1 VEWRYSGAVGM
12 GITGDQAGRAAAFAV
27 VDLETTGLYP
37 SKDRVVE
44 IAVVQLNSNLE
55 ITGEFCTL
63 VDPARDV
70 GPTRIHGIR
79 ARDIA
84 GAPTFAAAAAT
95 LWELLSG
102 RVLVAHNASFD
113 ARFLDAEFS
122 RCGVRLPPPP
132 VMCTM
137 ALASQ
142 YLSGL
147 PGRSLA
153 ACCSA
158 ASVELSGHHSAL
170 GDARA
175 AAGLLA
181 RYRTAHHQLPESW
194 ILAILQAAA
203 AAWIPAPGHHSF
215 RPVARSQQ
223 VLRAASQ
230 RPPLAGLV
238 DRLPR
243 GPGGDLDAYL
253 GVLDR
258 VLEDRII
265 NDSEVAAL
273 SGLAAELGLTR
284 DAAELAHRQ
293 YLHHLA
299 AAAWGDREV
308 TAAERA
314 DLLDV
319 ARLLDVAAC
328 EALAILEAGRD
339 TSLASVRRVPGDLC
353 PGDRVVLTGDMS
365 MARAEIEALAT
376 AAGLRVTAS
385 VSAKTGLVV
394 AADPYSQS
402 GKAHRARELGVRI
415 VTEQVFLHMLESMH
429 PAEQVRILAQR

>member
-1 VEWRYSGAVGM
+1 
-12 GITGDQAGRAAAFAV
+12 
-27 VDLETTGLYP
+27 
-37 SKDRVVE
+37 VE

-55 ITGEFCTL
+55 ITDEFCTL
-63 VDPARDV
+63 VDPVRDI

-79 ARDIA
+79 ARDVA
-84 GAPTFAAAAAT
+84 GAPTFAAAAAAV
-95 LWELLSG
+95 WGLLSG

-113 ARFLDAEFS
+113 VRFLDAEFS

-147 PGRSLA
+147 PGRSLP

-158 ASVELSGHHSAL
+158 AGVGLSGHHSAL

-181 RYRTAHHQLPESW
+181 CYRTTHRQLPESW

-203 AAWIPAPGHHSF
+203 AAWVPAPGHHLF
-215 RPVARSQQ
+215 RPVARGQQ
-223 VLRAASQ
+223 VLRTASQ
-230 RPPLAGLV
+230 RPPLADLV

-243 GPGGDLDAYL
+243 GPGANLDAYL

-265 NDSEVAAL
+265 SDSEVAAL

-284 DAAELAHRQ
+284 DAAERAHRQ
-293 YLHHLA
+293 YLQHVA
-299 AAAWGDREV
+299 AAAWRDRAV
-308 TAAERA
+308 TAAERS

-319 ARLLDVAAC
+319 ARLLGVSAS
-328 EALAILEAGRD
+328 EALAVLDAERD
-339 TSLASVRRVPGDLC
+339 SGPAAARQAPGGLC
-353 PGDRVVLTGDMS
+353 PGDRVVVTGDMS
-365 MARAEIEALAT
+365 MARSEIESLAT

-429 PAEQVRILAQR
+429 AAVQVRLPAQR

>member
-1 VEWRYSGAVGM
+1 
-12 GITGDQAGRAAAFAV
+12 
-27 VDLETTGLYP
+27 
-37 SKDRVVE
+37 
-44 IAVVQLNSNLE
+44 
-55 ITGEFCTL
+55 
-63 VDPARDV
+63 
-70 GPTRIHGIR
+70 
-79 ARDIA
+79 
-84 GAPTFAAAAAT
+84 
-95 LWELLSG
+95 
-102 RVLVAHNASFD
+102 VLVAHNASFD
-113 ARFLDAEFS
+113 ARFLDAEFG

-142 YLSGL
+142 YLRGL

-153 ACCSA
+153 ACCGA
-158 ASVELSGHHSAL
+158 AGVGLTGHHSAL

-181 RYRTAHHQLPESW
+181 CYRTAHRQLPESW

-203 AAWIPAPGHHSF
+203 AAWIPAPGHKSF
-215 RPVARSQQ
+215 RSVTRSQE
-223 VLRAASQ
+223 VERAASQ

-265 NDSEVAAL
+265 SDSEVAAL

-284 DAAELAHRQ
+284 DAAERAHRL
-293 YLHHLA
+293 YLQHVA
-299 AAAWGDREV
+299 AAAWRDRVV
-308 TAAERA
+308 TAAERS
-314 DLLDV
+314 DLLEV
-319 ARLLDVAAC
+319 ARLLGVAGS
-328 EALAILEAGRD
+328 EALAILDAERD
-339 TSLASVRRVPGDLC
+339 SSPAPARQAHGGLC

-365 MARAEIEALAT
+365 MARSDIESLAT

-385 VSAKTGLVV
+385 VSAKTELVV

-429 PAEQVRILAQR
+429 PAVQVRLPAQR